1 MKFCGSFV
9 PWTIRVGAANANIY
23 VFAVGAGPGHI
34 ITIMILWLRNL
45 GASITEERVSNM
57 NLDQTDKKIL
67 QLIQTDFPIVSRPY
81 QLIAAKVGITEDE
94 LLSRLGR
101 MQQKGVIRRLG
112 GLFDSRK
119 LGYTGT
125 LCAMKVPLDDI
136 PLVARVIDEYPGIT
150 HNYIRDHEYN
160 MWFTLLAESE
170 EKLKKVLEE
179 IKTKTKINNIL
190 NLPSVNVF
198 KVRVNFD
205 IK

>member
-1 MKFCGSFV
+1 
-9 PWTIRVGAANANIY
+9 
-23 VFAVGAGPGHI
+23 
-34 ITIMILWLRNL
+34 
-45 GASITEERVSNM
+45 M

-67 QLIQTDFPIVSRPY
+67 QSIQTNFPIVSEPY
-81 QLIAAKVGITEDE
+81 QLIAEKVGITEDE
-94 LLSRLGR
+94 LLARLELL
-101 MQQKGVIRRLG
+101 QQNGVIRRLG

-125 LCAMKVPLDDI
+125 LCAVKVPPDDI
-136 PLVARVIDEYPGIT
+136 PSVARVIDEYPGIT

-170 EKLKKVLEE
+170 EKSKAVLEE
-179 IKTKTKINNIL
+179 IKAKTKINDIL

-205 IK
+205 II